1 MISCTLNQYKESFK
15 TNLLAFLNEY
25 EDNTKSFFLQ
35 NEKTKYQAYQKALT
49 KIADQM
55 KFFTREELNQNLVH
69 RNIASDLKKLDTNIY
84 NSIITE
90 LNSIQDET
98 ILSLSA
104 AKKDRIKIDETA
116 LENHIK
122 SSIVILKFISEENT
136 ETKEINK
143 FTYPSEDGE
152 TGLKMQINDQLD
164 NELEKWLNIYEA
176 NFEYLPIPMVIE
188 EKADYITDTY
198 NNYEERYYKYQID
211 VCDRILSQVPNDKII
226 LNAKKRFQQNII
238 KLREQ
243 YPIPST
249 NIATIILNINSAFY
263 RLEKFMEGS
272 NPIYQ
277 SFLFYDAF
285 TIFYNELNKIENI
298 TPINHNIRDGYQYFI
313 SQLYYAYD
321 KSEFKNQGA
330 YDNEDFNRDCN
341 ELFYINYLISFES
354 EIDDFYFKMPSI
366 VDIVKPS
373 NSAPEIINID
383 FEDKLSITDEENPYP
398 RIFTSHKGF
407 DQFKKLKEEF
417 GNTKQ
422 NLSNYSFIYHRMVKD
437 KLIFED
443 YKQTEFVF
451 FLLDF
456 DINISRIKP
465 KTQLG
470 NNDLRESIY
479 NSLK

>member
-90 LNSIQDET
+90 LNPIQDET

-152 TGLKMQINDQLD
+152 TGLKMQTNDQLD

-330 YDNEDFNRDCN
+330 
-341 ELFYINYLISFES
+341 
-354 EIDDFYFKMPSI
+354 K
-366 VDIVKPS
+366 
-373 NSAPEIINID
+373 
-383 FEDKLSITDEENPYP
+383 
-398 RIFTSHKGF
+398 
-407 DQFKKLKEEF
+407 
-417 GNTKQ
+417 
-422 NLSNYSFIYHRMVKD
+422 
-437 KLIFED
+437 
-443 YKQTEFVF
+443 
-451 FLLDF
+451 
-456 DINISRIKP
+456 
-465 KTQLG
+465 
-470 NNDLRESIY
+470 
-479 NSLK
+479 

>member
-1 MISCTLNQYKESFK
+1 MISSTLNQYKDSFK
-15 TNLLAFLNEY
+15 ANLLAFLNEY
-25 EDNTKSFFLQ
+25 EDNTKAFFLQ
-35 NEKTKYQAYQKALT
+35 NEKTKYKEYQKALT
-49 KIADQM
+49 KIVDQM

-69 RNIASDLKKLDTNIY
+69 RSIASDLKSIDINIY

-90 LNSIQDET
+90 LNPIQDET

-104 AKKDRIKIDETA
+104 SKKDRIKINETA
-116 LENHIK
+116 LDNHIK

-152 TGLKMQINDQLD
+152 TGFKMQTYGQLD
-164 NELEKWLNIYEA
+164 IDLEKWLNIYEA

-211 VCDRILSQVPNDKII
+211 VCDRILSEVPNDKII
-226 LNAKKRFQQNII
+226 LDAKKRFQKNII
-238 KLREQ
+238 ELRNQ
-243 YPIPST
+243 YPIPS
-249 NIATIILNINSAFY
+249 IDISTIILNINNAFY

-272 NPIYQ
+272 SPIYQ
-277 SFLFYDAF
+277 SFLFFDAF
-285 TIFYNELNKIENI
+285 IVFYNELNKIENI
-298 TPINHNIRDGYQYFI
+298 TPINHDIRDGYQYFI

-373 NSAPEIINID
+373 NSNSEIINID

-398 RIFTSHKGF
+398 RIFTSHKAF
-407 DQFKKLKEEF
+407 DKFKKLKEEF

-422 NLSNYSFIYHRMVKD
+422 NLSNYSFVYHRMVKD

-451 FLLDF
+451 FLLNF
-456 DINISRIKP
+456 EINISRIKP
-465 KTQLG
+465 KNQLG
-470 NNDLRESIY
+470 NNDFRESIY
-479 NSLK
+479 NSVK